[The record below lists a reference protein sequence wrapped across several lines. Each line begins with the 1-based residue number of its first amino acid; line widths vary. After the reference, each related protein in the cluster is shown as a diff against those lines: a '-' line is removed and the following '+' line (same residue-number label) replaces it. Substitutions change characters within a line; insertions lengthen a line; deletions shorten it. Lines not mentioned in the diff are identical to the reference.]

1 MGRIDKIVNNANFH
15 SRKGGN
21 ERCVYVVQ
29 DLNVIVYPDLDI
41 T

>member
-1 MGRIDKIVNNANFH
+1 MGKVNKIVNNANFH

-29 DLNVIVYPDLDI
+29 DLHVIGYPDLGI